1 MQWRRGASEGKGM
14 RSSPGRANRL
24 LVSTSRSL
32 DEIIFAGNQKLSFLL
47 YTYYAEKRPKGSHL
61 APSATII
68 EKGALQC
75 STSAIPRGAL
85 KSGLGTFSLLTHRP
99 AISCA
104 STAEN

>member
-1 MQWRRGASEGKGM
+1 MAGRNCRRHCDGMMSLPDGAK
-14 RSSPGRANRL
+14 RL

-47 YTYYAEKRPKGSHL
+47 HTYYAKKRPKGSHL
-61 APSATII
+61 AAQATII

-75 STSAIPRGAL
+75 STSAVPRGAL

-104 STAEN
+104 FTAEN